1 MATLD
6 EILNLDSMSQI
17 SNSKKSGAVARRVC
31 VCVCRGGGGIFRH
44 QFPCNTTVF
53 TGQYP
58 DNNNWQLRRDSQ
70 IRPSKTRISRI
81 TKMVP
86 SPPLGP

>member
-31 VCVCRGGGGIFRH
+31 VCVGGGGGNI
-44 QFPCNTTVF
+44 
-53 TGQYP
+53 
-58 DNNNWQLRRDSQ
+58 
-70 IRPSKTRISRI
+70 PSS
-81 TKMVP
+81 V
-86 SPPLGP
+86 SLQHNSFHGPIPRQQ

>member
-31 VCVCRGGGGIFRH
+31 VCVCVGGGGNI
-44 QFPCNTTVF
+44 
-53 TGQYP
+53 
-58 DNNNWQLRRDSQ
+58 
-70 IRPSKTRISRI
+70 PSS
-81 TKMVP
+81 V
-86 SPPLGP
+86 SLQHNSFHGPIPRQQ